1 MSRDGRSG
9 WGACKGRRHRHAS
22 PQARAAVYLLLP
34 AMTLITLFYLIPVAG
49 AVVLSL
55 TDFDIY
61 SIGNAANTR
70 FVGLANYQ
78 TLIGNP
84 LFWRALTNTLYFS
97 LVGGP
102 LTILVALAA
111 ALLLNAKLAR
121 FKPLFRTIYFAPV
134 VTTIVAVAVVWRYV
148 YNPRVGLLNQ
158 FLAAVGIAPVD
169 WLGDP
174 HWAMPALILLA
185 VWRGFGYAAV
195 IFLAGIQNVPE
206 ELYEAARIDGAG
218 PVRQFWHVTLP
229 ELGPTFVFV
238 GVITAI
244 GFLQVFAEPYVMT
257 PEGGPLNSTL
267 TVVMLMYREGF
278 RWWNMGYAAA
288 VAFVL
293 FALVAIA
300 TVVQA
305 LLRRVR

>member
-1 MSRDGRSG
+1 M
-9 WGACKGRRHRHAS
+9 K
-22 PQARAAVYLLLP
+22 PETRAAIVLLLP
-34 AMTLITLFYLIPVAG
+34 AMTLITVFYLVPVAG
-49 AVVLSL
+49 AVVLSA

-61 SIGNAANTR
+61 SIGDASATR
-70 FVGLANYQ
+70 FIGVGNYQ
-78 TLIGNP
+78 DLLRNA
-84 LFWRALTNTLYFS
+84 LFWRALTNTLYYS

-102 LTILVALAA
+102 LTILVALGA

-134 VTTIVAVAVVWRYV
+134 VTTIVAVAVVFRFLYHA
-148 YNPRVGLLNQ
+148 RVGLLNRILD
-158 FLAAVGIAPVD
+158 LAGIAPID

-174 HWAMPALILLA
+174 RWAMPALILFA
-185 VWRGFGYAAV
+185 VWKNFGYAAV
-195 IFLAGIQNVPE
+195 IFVAGLQNVPE

-218 PVRQFWHVTLP
+218 PVRQFRHVTLP

-244 GFLQVFAEPYVMT
+244 GFLQAFAEPYVLT
-257 PEGGPLNSTL
+257 PEGGPLNATI
-267 TVVMLMYREGF
+267 TIVMLMYREGF

-293 FALVAIA
+293 FALV
-300 TVVQA
+300 
-305 LLRRVR
+305 LLGTLAQRLIRRMR

>member
-1 MSRDGRSG
+1 M
-9 WGACKGRRHRHAS
+9 K
-22 PQARAAVYLLLP
+22 PETRAAIVLLLP
-34 AMTLITLFYLIPVAG
+34 AMTLIVVFYLVPVTG
-49 AVVLSL
+49 AVVLSA

-61 SIGNAANTR
+61 SIGDASATR
-70 FVGLANYQ
+70 LIGVGNYQ
-78 TLIGNP
+78 DLLRNS
-84 LFWRALTNTLYFS
+84 LFWRALTNTLYYS
-97 LVGGP
+97 LIGGP
-102 LTILVALAA
+102 LTILTALGA
-111 ALLLNAKLAR
+111 ALLLNSKLAR

-134 VTTIVAVAVVWRYV
+134 VTTIVAVAVVFRFLYHS
-148 YNPRVGLLNQ
+148 RVGLLNQ
-158 FLAAVGIAPVD
+158 ILGLAGIAPID

-174 HWAMPALILLA
+174 RWAMPALILFGI
-185 VWRGFGYAAV
+185 WKNFGYAAV
-195 IFLAGIQNVPE
+195 IFVAGLQNVPE

-218 PVRQFWHVTLP
+218 PIRQFRHVTLP

-244 GFLQVFAEPYVMT
+244 GFLQAFAEPYVLT

-267 TVVMLMYREGF
+267 TIVMLMYREGF

-293 FALVAIA
+293 FALVLLGTLA
-300 TVVQA
+300 QR

>member
-1 MSRDGRSG
+1 M
-9 WGACKGRRHRHAS
+9 K
-22 PQARAAVYLLLP
+22 PETRAALVLLLP
-34 AMTLITLFYLIPVAG
+34 AMTLITVFYLVPVAG
-49 AVVLSL
+49 AVVLSA

-61 SIGNAANTR
+61 SIGDASATR
-70 FVGLANYQ
+70 FIGVGNYQ
-78 TLIGNP
+78 DLLSNA
-84 LFWRALTNTLYFS
+84 LFWRALTNTLYYS

-102 LTILVALAA
+102 LTILVALGA

-134 VTTIVAVAVVWRYV
+134 VTTIVAVAVVFRFLYHA
-148 YNPRVGLLNQ
+148 RVGLLNRILD
-158 FLAAVGIAPVD
+158 LAGIAPID

-174 HWAMPALILLA
+174 RWAMPALILFA
-185 VWRGFGYAAV
+185 VWKNFGYAAV
-195 IFLAGIQNVPE
+195 IFVAGLQNVPE

-218 PVRQFWHVTLP
+218 PVRQFRHVTLP

-244 GFLQVFAEPYVMT
+244 GFLQAFAEPYVLT
-257 PEGGPLNSTL
+257 PEGGPLNATL
-267 TVVMLMYREGF
+267 TIVMLMYREGF

-293 FALVAIA
+293 FALV
-300 TVVQA
+300 
-305 LLRRVR
+305 LLGTLAQRLIRRMR

>member
-1 MSRDGRSG
+1 M
-9 WGACKGRRHRHAS
+9 K
-22 PQARAAVYLLLP
+22 PETRAAIVLLLP
-34 AMTLITLFYLIPVAG
+34 AMTLITVFYLVPVAG
-49 AVVLSL
+49 AVVLSA

-61 SIGNAANTR
+61 SIGDASATR
-70 FVGLANYQ
+70 FIAVGNYQ
-78 TLIGNP
+78 DLLRNA
-84 LFWRALTNTLYFS
+84 LFWRALTNTLYYS

-102 LTILVALAA
+102 LTILVALGA

-134 VTTIVAVAVVWRYV
+134 VTTIVAVAVVFRFLYHA
-148 YNPRVGLLNQ
+148 RVGLLNRILD
-158 FLAAVGIAPVD
+158 LAGIAPID

-174 HWAMPALILLA
+174 RWAMPALILFA
-185 VWRGFGYAAV
+185 VWKNFGYAAV
-195 IFLAGIQNVPE
+195 IFVAGLQNVPE

-218 PVRQFWHVTLP
+218 PVRQFRHVTLP

-244 GFLQVFAEPYVMT
+244 GFLQAFAEPYVLT
-257 PEGGPLNSTL
+257 PEGGPLNATL
-267 TVVMLMYREGF
+267 TIVMLMYREGF

-293 FALVAIA
+293 FALV
-300 TVVQA
+300 
-305 LLRRVR
+305 LLGTLAQRLIRRMR

>member
-1 MSRDGRSG
+1 M
-9 WGACKGRRHRHAS
+9 K
-22 PQARAAVYLLLP
+22 PETRAAIFLLFPALLL
-34 AMTLITLFYLIPVAG
+34 ITVFYLVPVAG
-49 AVVLSL
+49 AVVLSV

-61 SIGNAANTR
+61 SIGDATNTR
-70 FVGLANYQ
+70 FVGFGNY
-78 TLIGNP
+78 TALLHDD

-97 LVGGP
+97 LIGGP
-102 LTILVALAA
+102 LTILVSLAA
-111 ALLLNAKLAR
+111 ALLLNSKLAR

-134 VTTIVAVAVVWRYV
+134 VTTIVAVAVVFRFLYHS
-148 YNPRVGLLNQ
+148 RVGLLNRVLDA
-158 FLAAVGIAPVD
+158 FGIAPVD

-174 HWAMPALILLA
+174 RFAMPAVILLA
-185 VWRGFGYAAV
+185 VWKNFGYSAV
-195 IFLAGIQNVPE
+195 IFLAGLQNVPE

-218 PVRQFWHVTLP
+218 PVRQFRHITLP

-244 GFLQVFAEPYVMT
+244 GFLQVFAEPYVLT

-267 TVVMLMYREGF
+267 SIVMLMYREGF

-293 FALVAIA
+293 FALVIGG
-300 TVVQA
+300 TLVQQV
-305 LLRRVR
+305 LRRAAR

>member
-1 MSRDGRSG
+1 M
-9 WGACKGRRHRHAS
+9 K
-22 PQARAAVYLLLP
+22 PEARAAILLLLP
-34 AMTLITLFYLIPVAG
+34 AMTLIVVFYLVPVLG
-49 AVVLSL
+49 AVVLSA

-61 SIGNAANTR
+61 SIGDASATR
-70 FVGLANYQ
+70 FIGVGNYRD
-78 TLIGNP
+78 LLGNA
-84 LFWRALTNTLYFS
+84 LFWRALTNTLYLS

-102 LTILVALAA
+102 LTILVALGT
-111 ALLLNAKLAR
+111 ALLLNAKVAR
-121 FKPLFRTIYFAPV
+121 FKALFRTIYFAPV
-134 VTTIVAVAVVWRYV
+134 VTTIVAVAVVFRFLYHS
-148 YNPRVGLLNQ
+148 RVGLLNQ
-158 FLAAVGIAPVD
+158 LLGMIGIAPID

-174 HWAMPALILLA
+174 RWAMPAVILL
-185 VWRGFGYAAV
+185 VIWKNFGYAAV
-195 IFLAGIQNVPE
+195 IFLAGLQNVPD

-218 PVRQFWHVTLP
+218 PIRQFRHVTLP

-267 TVVMLMYREGF
+267 SIVMLMYREGF

-293 FALVAIA
+293 FALVVIG
-300 TVVQA
+300 TLTQR
-305 LLRRVR
+305 LIRRMR

>member
-1 MSRDGRSG
+1 M
-9 WGACKGRRHRHAS
+9 K
-22 PQARAAVYLLLP
+22 PETRAAIVLLIP
-34 AMTLITLFYLIPVAG
+34 AMTLITVFYLVPVAG
-49 AVVLSL
+49 AVVLSA

-61 SIGNAANTR
+61 SIGDASATR
-70 FVGLANYQ
+70 FIGVGNYRE
-78 TLIGNP
+78 LLGNA
-84 LFWRALTNTLYFS
+84 LFWRALTNTLYYS

-134 VTTIVAVAVVWRYV
+134 VTTIVAVAVVFRFLYHS
-148 YNPRVGLLNQ
+148 RVGLLNRI
-158 FLAAVGIAPVD
+158 LDLVGIAPID

-174 HWAMPALILLA
+174 RWAMPALILFA
-185 VWRGFGYAAV
+185 VWKNFGYAAV
-195 IFLAGIQNVPE
+195 IFVAGLQNVPE

-218 PVRQFWHVTLP
+218 PVRQFRHVTLP

-238 GVITAI
+238 SVITAI
-244 GFLQVFAEPYVMT
+244 GFLQAFAEPYVLT
-257 PEGGPLNSTL
+257 PEGGPLNATL
-267 TVVMLMYREGF
+267 TIVMLMYREGF

-293 FALVAIA
+293 FALV
-300 TVVQA
+300 
-305 LLRRVR
+305 LLGTLAQRFIRRTR

>member
-1 MSRDGRSG
+1 M
-9 WGACKGRRHRHAS
+9 K
-22 PQARAAVYLLLP
+22 PEARAAIVLLLP
-34 AMTLITLFYLIPVAG
+34 AMTLITVFYLVPVAG
-49 AVVLSL
+49 AVVLSA

-61 SIGNAANTR
+61 SIGDASATR
-70 FVGLANYQ
+70 FIGVGNYQ
-78 TLIGNP
+78 DLLRNA
-84 LFWRALTNTLYFS
+84 LFWRALTNTLYYS

-102 LTILVALAA
+102 LTILVALGA

-134 VTTIVAVAVVWRYV
+134 VTTIVAVAVVFRFLYHA
-148 YNPRVGLLNQ
+148 RVGLLNRILD
-158 FLAAVGIAPVD
+158 LAGIAPID

-174 HWAMPALILLA
+174 RWAMPALILFA
-185 VWRGFGYAAV
+185 VWKNFGYAAV
-195 IFLAGIQNVPE
+195 IFVAGLQNVPE

-218 PVRQFWHVTLP
+218 PVRQFRHVTLP

-244 GFLQVFAEPYVMT
+244 GFLQAFAEPYVLT
-257 PEGGPLNSTL
+257 PEGGPLNATL
-267 TVVMLMYREGF
+267 TIVMLMYREGF

-293 FALVAIA
+293 FALV
-300 TVVQA
+300 
-305 LLRRVR
+305 LLGTLAQRLIRRMR